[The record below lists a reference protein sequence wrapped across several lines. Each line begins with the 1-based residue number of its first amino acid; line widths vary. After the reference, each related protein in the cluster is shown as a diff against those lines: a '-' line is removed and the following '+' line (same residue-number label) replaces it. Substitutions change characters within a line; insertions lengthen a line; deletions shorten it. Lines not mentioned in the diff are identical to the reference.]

1 MPSLKSPGP
10 DGFPT
15 KFFKDYWDIVGPQ
28 TIEFVQE
35 FFRTGNFTKEI
46 NRTFIVLIPKRANA
60 NCFDEFRPIS
70 LCNTSYKIVAK
81 LLANRLSKV
90 LDKIISP
97 NQSAFVQGRWIVENS
112 IIANEVFFEL
122 NKRQGNSAYVG
133 IKCDMS
139 KAYDRLEWSF
149 ILKVMKCL
157 GFNQLFCK
165 LILCCISSVNFQ
177 LLFNGG
183 LTKSF
188 APKRGLRQG
197 DPLSPYLFIIG
208 AEVLT
213 RILLREEGN
222 GSLCGFS
229 FSREGPSISHL
240 MYADDLLIFLK
251 ADQRNRETITYALD
265 KYCRW
270 SGQRINVAKSKVFF
284 SKNCP
289 DRCREEF
296 LQELGFEEML
306 GEEKFLGNPII
317 FNGRRSSDF
326 DFVIEKISSRL
337 EGWRANMLSQAGR
350 MTLIKS
356 VLASIPIYTMST
368 FLLPKKTTDSIDAII
383 RKFWWTGHCKK
394 GRYLSLMA
402 WDSLCKPKSCG
413 GLGFRRA
420 KDIKFCLLVKLG
432 WLLASGSMSLWTEV
446 INTKYCN
453 GAGFLSTSLPSK
465 ASPVARGIWATRDFI
480 ADNSIWIGGQNSS
493 IDYWCQQW
501 ICGEGTIIHKGL
513 INPLSTNSA
522 SVNDLVDSDHSGWN
536 ERMIDNIFIP
546 AVASIIKSSDRNSL
560 PSMDVACWKST
571 KDGSFSLKAA
581 YWDLNKI
588 RFAEKDDI
596 CGKIWLAKIHDRFKV
611 FLWKLCQ
618 DALPFRSKLQS
629 IFGKPPGACFL
640 CGNEG
645 GDILEHFVAGC
656 SVTKRLWFSS
666 RWGLR
671 AEALSFGNG
680 RELVAWLSQPP
691 FHHLLHSQ
699 DLSSFF
705 LYGAVLYHKLWLSRN
720 DAFHNGVPV
729 DIKLLQKSIE
739 SCFAEHDR
747 VQIEKGVTPELCH
760 GVTEIRWGLPRPGR
774 VRGFVDFASDREV
787 GAVAVVLFD
796 VSGSVLAFGAK
807 KVMVH
812 DVVQGELEALIFGVS
827 MAINLQIEG
836 GVDFHTDNSLL
847 VKGLMDKTSPS
858 WRSHFSFAKLYDLL
872 LCFDCSVSW
881 ISRVLNNA
889 AHTLARWG
897 LSHSCNGLLRFWEV
911 SPHVLTKLCVLA

>member
-1 MPSLKSPGP
+1 MVPLFLDTRMDREVVKTPFRYLDAWSRDPGCR
-10 DGFPT
+10 
-15 KFFKDYWDIVGPQ
+15 KIIEEAWNIAIVG
-28 TIEFVQE
+28 
-35 FFRTGNFTKEI
+35 
-46 NRTFIVLIPKRANA
+46 
-60 NCFDEFRPIS
+60 
-70 LCNTSYKIVAK
+70 Y
-81 LLANRLSKV
+81 
-90 LDKIISP
+90 
-97 NQSAFVQGRWIVENS
+97 
-112 IIANEVFFEL
+112 
-122 NKRQGNSAYVG
+122 
-133 IKCDMS
+133 
-139 KAYDRLEWSF
+139 
-149 ILKVMKCL
+149 
-157 GFNQLFCK
+157 
-165 LILCCISSVNFQ
+165 
-177 LLFNGG
+177 
-183 LTKSF
+183 
-188 APKRGLRQG
+188 
-197 DPLSPYLFIIG
+197 
-208 AEVLT
+208 
-213 RILLREEGN
+213 
-222 GSLCGFS
+222 
-229 FSREGPSISHL
+229 
-240 MYADDLLIFLK
+240 
-251 ADQRNRETITYALD
+251 RETITHALD
-265 KYCRW
+265 KYCCW

-284 SKNCP
+284 SKNCLT
-289 DRCREEF
+289 DAVKNSFRSWVLKRC
-296 LQELGFEEML
+296 
-306 GEEKFLGNPII
+306 
-317 FNGRRSSDF
+317 
-326 DFVIEKISSRL
+326 
-337 EGWRANMLSQAGR
+337 
-350 MTLIKS
+350 
-356 VLASIPIYTMST
+356 
-368 FLLPKKTTDSIDAII
+368 
-383 RKFWWTGHCKK
+383 
-394 GRYLSLMA
+394 
-402 WDSLCKPKSCG
+402 
-413 GLGFRRA
+413 
-420 KDIKFCLLVKLG
+420 

-453 GAGFLSTSLPSK
+453 DAGFLSTSLPPK

-480 ADNSIWIGGQNSS
+480 ADHSIWIGGQNSS

-513 INPLSTNSA
+513 INPLTTNSA
-522 SVNDLVDSDHSGWN
+522 SVNDLVDSDYSGWN
-536 ERMIDNIFIP
+536 ERMIDNVFIP

-571 KDGSFSLKAA
+571 KDGSFSLKAV

-618 DALPFRSKLQS
+618 DALPFGSKLQS
-629 IFGKPPGACFL
+629 IFGKPPGACSL
-640 CGNEG
+640 CGIEG
-645 GDILEHFVAGC
+645 GDVIDHFVAGC
-656 SVTKRLWFSS
+656 SVTKWLWFSS

-671 AEALSFGNG
+671 AEALSFSNG

-729 DIKLLQKSIE
+729 DIKMLQKSIE
-739 SCFAEHDR
+739 SCLAEHDR
-747 VQIEKGVTPELCH
+747 VRIENGVRPELCH
-760 GVTEIRWGLPRPGR
+760 GVAEIRWGLPRPGR

-796 VSGSVLAFGAK
+796 VSGSVLACGAK

-812 DVVQGELEALIFGVS
+812 DVVQGEMEALIFGVS

-836 GVDFHTDNSLL
+836 GVDFHTDNFLL

-872 LCFDCSVSW
+872 LCFHCSVSW